1 MWAVSI
7 WLSVAILL
15 VQFIFFMFFDCVL
28 IAYEYI
34 IYITTSPYLFKGS
47 SVKWIV
53 RNRIKVLYLYSMI
66 IQKQMV
72 LQGASYKIKYR
83 KGKSRQSLS
92 ITMSFRFFKQ
102 LVLILIGVC
111 KLFSC
116 DSKLTHALLA
126 LKRGL
131 IDLQ

>member
-1 MWAVSI
+1 
-7 WLSVAILL
+7 
-15 VQFIFFMFFDCVL
+15 
-28 IAYEYI
+28 
-34 IYITTSPYLFKGS
+34 
-47 SVKWIV
+47 
-53 RNRIKVLYLYSMI
+53 MI

-102 LVLILIGVC
+102 LVLILNDIC

-116 DSKLTHALLA
+116 ESKLRHALLA

>member
-1 MWAVSI
+1 
-7 WLSVAILL
+7 
-15 VQFIFFMFFDCVL
+15 
-28 IAYEYI
+28 
-34 IYITTSPYLFKGS
+34 
-47 SVKWIV
+47 
-53 RNRIKVLYLYSMI
+53 
-66 IQKQMV
+66 MV

-111 KLFSC
+111 KLFSY

-131 IDLQ
+131 IDL